1 MISTFQDLRQLPWRT
16 IVRKTAASSF
26 RHDCTDAAA
35 AMAFDLVFAIFPFIL
50 VLTAS
55 LVLTGTPPDVFTQ
68 RLTEL
73 GIVIPVP
80 IRNAI
85 DENVIHLWSAYQSLF
100 VFGIL
105 GVVFPASA
113 SMSTTMSAMN
123 RAYRVSEKR
132 SFWRRRTLSLI
143 LVISMGVALVVLFN
157 LAVFGT
163 QVEQWL
169 SRRWFESGTVPSILH
184 LSRRATGIVGTL
196 VVVACIYRLA
206 PDVKQRWLDVVPGS
220 VFFVALWS
228 GIAAGFTYFID
239 SLSYYNVVSGLL
251 SGVVVLLLC
260 AYLVSLVL
268 LIGGELNGTIFEMRS
283 TKSRPGHAATSSAP

>member
-1 MISTFQDLRQLPWRT
+1 MLTRAYQRLKQLPWET
-16 IVRKTAASSF
+16 IARNTAHSSY

-55 LVLTGTPPDVFTQ
+55 LVLTGIPPEAFTQ

-73 GIVIPVP
+73 GIVIPLP
-80 IRNAI
+80 IMNAI
-85 DENVIHLWSAYQSLF
+85 DENVSQLWNSYQTLF
-100 VFGIL
+100 VFGVL
-105 GVVFPASA
+105 GVIFPASA

-123 RAYRVSEKR
+123 RAYAVSENR
-132 SFWRRRTLSLI
+132 SFWRRRTLSLV
-143 LVISMGVALVVLFN
+143 LVVSMGVALVMLFN

-163 QVEQWL
+163 QVEWWL
-169 SRRWFESGTVPSILH
+169 THRWFEGGTVPSFLQ

-196 VVVACIYRLA
+196 AVVACIYRLA
-206 PDVKQRWLDVVPGS
+206 PDVKQRWIDVLPGS
-220 VFFVALWS
+220 LFFIALWS
-228 GIAAGFTYFID
+228 AIAAGFTYFID

-251 SGVVVLLLC
+251 SGVIVLLLC

-268 LIGGELNGTIFEMRS
+268 LIGGELNGVMFSMRAQQ
-283 TKSRPGHAATSSAP
+283 R